1 MDTHE
6 LIIKTKKRIWRKWS
20 LAVKIF
26 PIVLLISILKYLSHN
41 YGFEVMELNALF
53 SSLIAG
59 TIFLIGFL
67 ISGVLT
73 DYKESE
79 KIPSEMS
86 GILKSLFDDTLTIQ
100 GSKKT
105 ESAFRFLK
113 FQQEFNVSL

>member
-1 MDTHE
+1 MDTQE

-26 PIVLLISILKYLSHN
+26 PIVLLISILKFLSHN

-73 DYKESE
+73 DYKYCFTGFTGYSFWMGV
-79 KIPSEMS
+79 PA
-86 GILKSLFDDTLTIQ
+86 
-100 GSKKT
+100 T
-105 ESAFRFLK
+105 EEA
-113 FQQEFNVSL
+113 EI